1 MDRQSPACQ
10 SSGGTASRPKWATPD
25 RKRQLVRLFI
35 VSKGFCVYGHKP
47 CLIPE
52 HHYQIYI
59 ETLIRDW
66 IADDRAQRQAEWQAE
81 RKLLHR
87 QADRSYPVNGQFNAV
102 SKDIFFAH
110 QPDYY
115 LIGLGISGLTFTPFA
130 KLRLPSSYLN
140 LFVDLGDT
148 LKGVSK
154 SKRRKAIRYGK
165 ALPIEIQRQVDRL
178 CNLAVRR
185 YLDKG

>member
-1 MDRQSPACQ
+1 VDRHS
-10 SSGGTASRPKWATPD
+10 PKWATPD
-25 RKRQLVRLFI
+25 RKCQLVAVFI
-35 VSKGFCVYGHKP
+35 RSRGFCVFGHKG

-66 IADDRAQRQAEWQAE
+66 IADDRAQSVAERQAE
-81 RKLLHR
+81 RKLLHS
-87 QADRSYPVNGQFNAV
+87 QADRRYPVAGQFNAV
-102 SKDIFFAH
+102 SRDIFFAQ

-115 LIGLGISGLTFTPFA
+115 FIGLGMSGLTFKPFA

-148 LKGVSK
+148 LKAVSK

-178 CNLAVRR
+178 CNLAVRH
-185 YLDKG
+185 YLANSAR